1 MKKTNNF
8 AMLLLAAVALMIIAC
23 SKDNEQKAEQAASYD
38 EIIIGRWNLESTND
52 VPTPWYRSTIWE
64 FTSSHEWTQTLVY
77 NDGEHYDSVVNHST
91 WSIEGDSITFVQDN
105 GVISGVRIDL
115 IDGDIMKTRDWY
127 QGQFQP
133 DGAWFTY
140 VFSRIE

>member
-1 MKKTNNF
+1 MKKANNF
-8 AMLLLAAVALMIIAC
+8 AMLLLAAVALMITAC
-23 SKDNEQKAEQAASYD
+23 SKDNEQKEEHSAFYD
-38 EIIIGRWNLESTND
+38 EMIIGRWNLESTND
-52 VPTPWYRSTIWE
+52 MPTPWYRSTIWE
-64 FTSSHEWTQTLVY
+64 FTSSHEWAQTLVY

-105 GVISGVRIDL
+105 GVISGERIDL
-115 IDGDIMKTRDWY
+115 IDGDTMKTRDWY

>member
-8 AMLLLAAVALMIIAC
+8 AMLLLAAVALMITAC

-64 FTSSHEWTQTLVY
+64 FTSSHEWIQTLVY

-115 IDGDIMKTRDWY
+115 IDGDTMKTRDWY